1 MLCVYTSVFIL
12 MASIAEVPDQSSV
25 VMVSPFNYT
34 LFIALAGDS
43 LNQHH
48 KLSEL
53 SPTFLFGVNKNF
65 RIPPYSI
72 RTKQSDSEHSEGPRR
87 VGHREI

>member
-1 MLCVYTSVFIL
+1 

-34 LFIALAGDS
+34 LFIALCELVRKPAGDS

-65 RIPPYSI
+65 RIPPCSI
-72 RTKQSDSEHSEGPRR
+72 RTKQSDSEHGEGPRR